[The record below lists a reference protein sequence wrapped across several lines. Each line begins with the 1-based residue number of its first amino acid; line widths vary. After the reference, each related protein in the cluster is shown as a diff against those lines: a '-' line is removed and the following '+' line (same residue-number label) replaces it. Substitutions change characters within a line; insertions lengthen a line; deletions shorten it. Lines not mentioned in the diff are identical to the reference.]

1 MNVRQIMTA
10 NVECIAP
17 KTTLKEAA
25 QRMKTLNVGF
35 LPVCENDRLV
45 GTVTD
50 RDIAIRSVAEGHNVS
65 KTTANTVMTPDVF
78 FCYDD
83 QDVAECGRYMQE
95 KGVRRMLILNREKRL
110 VGVVSLGDIAK
121 ADGEEPVAATT
132 LKEVSKAA

>member
-1 MNVRQIMTA
+1 MNVRQIMTS

-17 KTTLKEAA
+17 NTTLKEAA
-25 QRMKTLNVGF
+25 QRMKALNVGF
-35 LPVCENDRLV
+35 LPICEKDRLV

-65 KTTANTVMTPDVF
+65 KTTAKMVMTQDVF

-83 QDVAECGRYMQE
+83 QDVSECGRYMQE
-95 KGVRRMLILNREKRL
+95 KGVRRMLILNRDKKL

-121 ADGEEPVAATT
+121 ADGEERIAVTT

>member
-1 MNVRQIMTA
+1 
-10 NVECIAP
+10 
-17 KTTLKEAA
+17 
-25 QRMKTLNVGF
+25 MKTLNVGF

-95 KGVRRMLILNREKRL
+95 KGVRRMLILNRDKRL